1 MQVRRGKAP
10 DSLELVTTAEFWP
23 AMSAGFF
30 AFFAALVWAPA
41 GIGAL
46 QGYPLREAATGT
58 QLSVLLFTAIGVF
71 FVWFNGKWHLSGRAV
86 LHSEEICQTQ
96 LRRWFGFVR
105 EDRRFAP
112 ADVETVLLRTARRT
126 KPSDASIIA
135 LGVPQYVSEVSVR
148 LRGGE
153 EVLLGRG
160 SKAIVPGRYTR
171 AEDLP
176 LTKEAAR
183 VAKLFRTTVER
194 SVQRW

>member
-1 MQVRRGKAP
+1 M
-10 DSLELVTTAEFWP
+10 
-23 AMSAGFF
+23 MAGFF
-30 AFFAALVWAPA
+30 AFFAALAWVAA

-71 FVWFNGKWHLSGRAV
+71 FVWFNGKWHLSARAV
-86 LHSEEICQTQ
+86 LHSEEICRTR

-105 EDRRFAP
+105 EDRRFAS
-112 ADVETVLLRTARRT
+112 ADVETVLLCTARRT
-126 KPSDASIIA
+126 KPSDTLIMAV
-135 LGVPQYVSEVSVR
+135 GVPQYVSEVSVR

-160 SKAIVPGRYTR
+160 AKEIVPGRYTR

-183 VAKLFRTTVER
+183 VAKLLRATVEH
-194 SVQRW
+194 SVQQ